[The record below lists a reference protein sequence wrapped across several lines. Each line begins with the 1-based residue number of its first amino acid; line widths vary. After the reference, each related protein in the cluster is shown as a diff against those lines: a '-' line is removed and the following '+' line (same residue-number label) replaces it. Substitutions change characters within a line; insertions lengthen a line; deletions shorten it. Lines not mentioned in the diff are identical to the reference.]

1 MGAIRP
7 TPNDK
12 MNPEQ
17 IRMTVR
23 YVAAVGNNAVTFRK
37 YSLRILAGSDYT
49 SDMIKFSRAISRV
62 KRLSGEKTNVSK
74 TMTRT
79 KMVFETVVFSLL
91 NHLTRLIA
99 REYFIILSRRESNKS
114 HYTSDVSRFSPARHI
129 NPDYA
134 CMILTV

>member
-37 YSLRILAGSDYT
+37 YSLRILA
-49 SDMIKFSRAISRV
+49 
-62 KRLSGEKTNVSK
+62 E
-74 TMTRT
+74 TRT
-79 KMVFETVVFSLL
+79 YPRKITHRMIRVLAQ
-91 NHLTRLIA
+91 NLIA
-99 REYFIILSRRESNKS
+99 CLWNAGQRCSNLS
-114 HYTSDVSRFSPARHI
+114 
-129 NPDYA
+129 
-134 CMILTV
+134 